1 MGPLKHLAILA
12 ILATTLV
19 FAIPEE
25 EERRKKAIGIFNIV
39 KFDNDVCQSDNMNM
53 NGTCYTAEE
62 CTDRNGVASGTC
74 AEGYGVCC
82 IITLTC
88 GSTTSEN
95 CTYLEQAASA
105 NPATDPSPAGATS
118 CTYTICPRDSTINRI
133 RFNMQMF
140 QIDGPV
146 GIPTTEQSGTPTA
159 DAATSVNS
167 VGSCNSDVFVVTG
180 TQGPYPVICGMNN
193 GQHVIVDTDG
203 TECVNAV
210 FGFGGNGNTRRYTIH
225 VLQFAQSNDMGG
237 PPGCLQFF
245 TGETGIVR
253 SFNWQGQADR
263 TTSVHLANQF
273 YDICV
278 RPLEP
283 ACAICWFQEASG
295 SASGGIGSFGISES
309 AAGTNLDT
317 SSATGAGCDGTD
329 RLRIPF
335 GFDGADVFNI
345 FNAIVNLGEN
355 TFCGRY
361 LNANNGAPTDGTVCS
376 PQFHLTV
383 EFNGAENGAG
393 DNIQTANTNEVAVG
407 DTDETTGPFGTM
419 GFSLEFEQ
427 QIQTCP

>member
-210 FGFGGNGNTRRYTIH
+210 FAFAGNGNMVRYTIH
-225 VLQFAQSNDMGG
+225 VLQFASSNEMGG

-245 TGETGIVR
+245 TGTTGFVR

-263 TTSVHLANQF
+263 TTSVHLANQQ
-273 YDICV
+273 YDVCV
-278 RPLEP
+278 RQLEP
-283 ACAICWFQEASG
+283 ACFICWGQEDSG
-295 SASGGIGSFGISES
+295 SATGGIGSFGISES
-309 AAGTNLDT
+309 SSATNTAAGTR
-317 SSATGAGCDGTD
+317 ATCDGTD
-329 RLRIPF
+329 RIRIPL
-335 GFDGADVFNI
+335 GFDGLAGVTGFQ
-345 FNAIVNLGEN
+345 NAIQNLGDS

-361 LNANNGAPTDGTVCS
+361 LNANDGATTDGVVCS
-376 PQFHLTV
+376 PFFWLTV
-383 EFNGAENGAG
+383 DFDPFEGGTGATV
-393 DNIQTANTNEVAVG
+393 DTADTNEVAVG
-407 DTDETTGPFGTM
+407 DASETTGPFGTM
-419 GFSLEFEQ
+419 GFSLQFEQ
-427 QIQTCP
+427 QPC

>member
-39 KFDNDVCQSDNMNM
+39 KFDNDVCLSDTANM

-133 RFNMQMF
+133 RLNMQMF

-146 GIPTTEQSGTPTA
+146 GVPASQSSGAPDANAAAEIPAVGT
-159 DAATSVNS
+159 
-167 VGSCNSDVFVVTG
+167 CNSDTFVVTG

-193 GQHVIVDTDG
+193 GQHMIVDTDG
-203 TECVNAV
+203 TECVSAV
-210 FGFGGNGNTRRYTIH
+210 FGFGGNGNSRRYNIH
-225 VLQFAQSNDMGG
+225 VLQFARSNDMGG
-237 PPGCLQFF
+237 PAGCLQFF
-245 TGETGIVR
+245 TGETGTVS
-253 SFNWQGQADR
+253 SFNWQGTGTGTDR
-263 TTSVHLANQF
+263 TTSVHLADQF

-278 RPLEP
+278 RRLEP
-283 ACAICWFQEASG
+283 SCIVCWSQTESG
-295 SASGGIGSFGISES
+295 SATGGVGSFGISES
-309 AAGTNLDT
+309 PIGTNAATAAGT
-317 SSATGAGCDGTD
+317 GANCLGTD
-329 RLRIPF
+329 FLSIPF
-335 GFDGADVFNI
+335 SLEDL
-345 FNAIVNLGEN
+345 VNGLPLGLTGLGESI
-355 TFCGRY
+355 FCGRY
-361 LNANNGAPTDGTVCS
+361 LGEDGDTTDSTICSLQFHITVNFDGQENGNGAAIDT
-376 PQFHLTV
+376 
-383 EFNGAENGAG
+383 A
-393 DNIQTANTNEVAVG
+393 DNNEVAVG
-407 DTDETTGPFGTM
+407 DASETTGPFGTM
-419 GFSLEFEQ
+419 GFSLDFTQ
-427 QIQTCP
+427 GCP